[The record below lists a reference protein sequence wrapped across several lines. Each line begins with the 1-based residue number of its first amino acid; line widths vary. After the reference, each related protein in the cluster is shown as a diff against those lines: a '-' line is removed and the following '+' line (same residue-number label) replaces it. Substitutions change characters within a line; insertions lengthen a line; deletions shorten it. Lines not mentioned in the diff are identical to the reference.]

1 MSTPSTS
8 LCGVQ
13 TGSRFFQLLINPRS
27 RQILL
32 QSLVSIIL
40 SYELVAGSD
49 VMISRLT
56 SDGLVVGLWL
66 FIGLLALFPASVL
79 EAAWFNGT
87 LVVVDTVLVT
97 GIIYI
102 SGNARP
108 DLYIAYFVLMLVAAS
123 VRRLSHLMG
132 LCLLLS
138 LGYGVVLYESM
149 MQTAAVTA
157 GQLLGIPVLLVMAV
171 FYGVALETI
180 TVERAEKATLL
191 KDVEALK
198 HTEEQLLASKEQ
210 LEARIKGLKEDLA
223 SANEQMRRGLAMRQ
237 GLERQLREAQKME
250 TVGRIAAGIA
260 GEFGELFAVIGRQT
274 GVMLSQL
281 KPNDPLRTAAD
292 EIFQTGEKAAALT
305 AQLIA
310 LNIGGGQVRQVL
322 SLQSLLRDLEG
333 PVRSLLPER
342 IDLAITAGADPA
354 CVEVDR
360 EGLEKVLFQ
369 LVVNGRD
376 AMPDGGRLEIEARTV
391 TGQEEGIPSV
401 AADKPVSRVLLQVS
415 DSGTGMNLETQ
426 AHMFEPFF
434 STKETNIGLGLTSVY
449 GIVTQNG
456 GTVEVDSRPGYG
468 TVVRVWLP
476 AIDPAH
482 VSEAMPSKPMLA
494 KGDETIL
501 VVDEDEI
508 ARKLARSV
516 LIRHRYR
523 VLEAASPV
531 EALMLVQRYKGIV
544 HLTVSP
550 LTMPEIGGRELARRL
565 LNHHPMMKAL
575 FVSSYGDET
584 IEHHRINRRFVLQQ
598 PYRHVGLVE
607 KVRELLDVA

>member
-56 SDGLVVGLWL
+56 SDGLVLGLWL
-66 FIGLLALFPASVL
+66 FIGLLALLPASVL

-97 GIIYI
+97 GVIYI

-108 DLYIAYFVLMLVAAS
+108 ELYIAYFVLMLVAAS

-138 LGYGVVLYESM
+138 LGYGVVLYESV
-149 MQTAAVTA
+149 MQAAAVTA

-180 TVERAEKATLL
+180 TVERAEKSTLL

-223 SANEQMRRGLAMRQ
+223 NANEQMRRGLAMRQ

-376 AMPDGGRLEIEARTV
+376 AMPDGGRLAIEARTV
-391 TGQEEGIPSV
+391 AGQEEGIPSV

-415 DSGTGMNLETQ
+415 DTGTGMNLETQ

-476 AIDPAH
+476 AIDSAH
-482 VSEAMPSKPMLA
+482 ASEAMPSKPMLA

-584 IEHHRINRRFVLQQ
+584 IDHHRINRRFVLQQ

>member
-1 MSTPSTS
+1 
-8 LCGVQ
+8 
-13 TGSRFFQLLINPRS
+13 
-27 RQILL
+27 
-32 QSLVSIIL
+32 
-40 SYELVAGSD
+40 
-49 VMISRLT
+49 
-56 SDGLVVGLWL
+56 
-66 FIGLLALFPASVL
+66 
-79 EAAWFNGT
+79 
-87 LVVVDTVLVT
+87 
-97 GIIYI
+97 
-102 SGNARP
+102 
-108 DLYIAYFVLMLVAAS
+108 
-123 VRRLSHLMG
+123 
-132 LCLLLS
+132 
-138 LGYGVVLYESM
+138 LYEGTM
-149 MQTAAVTA
+149 ANAAVTA

-180 TVERAEKATLL
+180 TVERAEKSTLL

-198 HTEEQLLASKEQ
+198 QTEEQLLASKSQ
-210 LEARIKGLKEDLA
+210 LEARIKGLKDDLA
-223 SANEQMRRGLAMRQ
+223 HANEDMREGLAMRQ
-237 GLERQLREAQKME
+237 GLTRRLREAQKME
-250 TVGRIAAGIA
+250 HVGRIAAGIA
-260 GEFGELFAVIGRQT
+260 GEFGELFAVIGKQT

-281 KPNDPLRTAAD
+281 KLNDPLRTAAD

-310 LNIGGGQVRQVL
+310 LNLDGGEARQVL
-322 SLQSLLRDLEG
+322 SLQSMLMELEG
-333 PVRSLLPER
+333 PVRSLLPDR
-342 IDLAITAGADPA
+342 VDLSITVGAALA

-360 EGLEKVLFQ
+360 EGLEKVLLQ
-369 LVVNGRD
+369 LVVNSRD
-376 AMPDGGRLEIEARTV
+376 AMPDGGRLAIEARMV
-391 TGQEEGIPSV
+391 SGQEEGIQH
-401 AADKPVSRVLLQVS
+401 AGAETQVSRVLLQVS
-415 DSGTGMNLETQ
+415 DTGTGMNLDTQ

-449 GIVTQNG
+449 GIVKQQG
-456 GTVEVDSRPGYG
+456 GTVEVESRPGQG

-476 AIDPAH
+476 AGDPART
-482 VSEAMPSKPMLA
+482 SEAMFSKSMLA

-508 ARKLARSV
+508 GRKLTRSV
-516 LIRHRYR
+516 LIRHKYR

-531 EALMLVQRYKGIV
+531 EALMLAQRYKGIV

-598 PYRHVGLVE
+598 PYRHLGLVE